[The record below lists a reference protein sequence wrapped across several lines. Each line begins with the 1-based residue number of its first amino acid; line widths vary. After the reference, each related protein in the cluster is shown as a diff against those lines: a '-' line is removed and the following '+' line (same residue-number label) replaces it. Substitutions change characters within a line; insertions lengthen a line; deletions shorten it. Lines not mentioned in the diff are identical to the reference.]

1 MSTAKRVIKNTGYL
15 YAKMGITMFI
25 SLYTT
30 RLVLNALGASDF
42 GIFNIVGG
50 AIAMLGFLNAAMAGA
65 TQRFMSY
72 AEGEGDKEKQKKIF
86 NISFILHLA
95 VGLLLGIILLLAGWF
110 FFNGILNI
118 PADRIFAAKAIYGS
132 LIISTVF
139 TVITVPYDAVLN
151 AHENML
157 YYAIVGIIESF
168 LKLGAAWAVVL
179 YAGDKLILY
188 GILMACVPIIT
199 LTIMR
204 IYCHRKYEE
213 CTIAPKKYW
222 DKKLSKEMRNFAG
235 WNFLGATSSLLS
247 SNGINLLINV
257 FHGTVANASQGIAN
271 QVSGQL
277 GALGSAI
284 KKAITPIIAKSA
296 GAEDYDLMIK
306 STILGTKIILF
317 IVTLMFASFMI
328 EMPLIL
334 KIWLKNPPQ
343 DAHIFCFL
351 LLITNFVNDLVLF
364 LPQTISAIGKIK
376 HFQIVNSIILFMPL
390 IIAYIAYYY
399 GAPAYAIYIISAGVG
414 MIQNIIIMKYAD
426 KLCNISFK
434 NYFTNVIVRCSL
446 AFCITFFSGY
456 TLTRY
461 IDEGYMRLLFTVVF
475 STSTYLITFYFIGLN
490 KEEQKY
496 ITMFANQYLEKVKL
510 KRNEF

>member
-95 VGLLLGIILLLAGWF
+95 VGLLLGMILILVGF
-110 FFNGILNI
+110 IFFNGILNI

-151 AHENML
+151 ARENML

-235 WNFLGATSSLLS
+235 WNLLGIATGMTSQYGL
-247 SNGINLLINV
+247 GIVLNV
-257 FHGTVANASQGIAN
+257 FFGPILNAAQGIAN
-271 QVSGQL
+271 QISGQL
-277 GALGSAI
+277 MAFSNTMLKAVNNVISKSVGSGNKEIAVKTSFTSAKFSFFLFSFFAI
-284 KKAITPIIAKSA
+284 PFIIETP
-296 GAEDYDLMIK
+296 Y
-306 STILGTKIILF
+306 
-317 IVTLMFASFMI
+317 
-328 EMPLIL
+328 IL
-334 KIWLKNPPQ
+334 KIWLSKIPDWTILFCRLQLIRILIELVTLSIAYNIYAVGNIKAYTKTKSFINISPILLTIIMFYYKFPPYTMYIVWILCWNIIGGYVILFYAKKNVGISLSEYFK
-343 DAHIFCFL
+343 A
-351 LLITNFVNDLVLF
+351 VLF
-364 LPQTISAIGKIK
+364 PCILTS
-376 HFQIVNSIILFMPL
+376 SIIFTSTFGFTYLFSQG
-390 IIAYIAYYY
+390 IIRLFFI
-399 GAPAYAIYIISAGVG
+399 IIISS
-414 MIQNIIIMKYAD
+414 
-426 KLCNISFK
+426 LLHF
-434 NYFTNVIVRCSL
+434 VIVWNLGMNDYEKKIFVSIKDKIL
-446 AFCITFFSGY
+446 KNIH
-456 TLTRY
+456 LT
-461 IDEGYMRLLFTVVF
+461 
-475 STSTYLITFYFIGLN
+475 
-490 KEEQKY
+490 
-496 ITMFANQYLEKVKL
+496 
-510 KRNEF
+510 